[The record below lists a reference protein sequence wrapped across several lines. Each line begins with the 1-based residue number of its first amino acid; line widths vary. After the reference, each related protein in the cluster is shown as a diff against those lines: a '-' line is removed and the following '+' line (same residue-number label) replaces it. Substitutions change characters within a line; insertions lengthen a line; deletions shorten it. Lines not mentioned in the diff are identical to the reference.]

1 MLYPLSYEGRTV
13 ESSGG
18 TGGLPRRLAAA
29 DDRRAWNPPRFHL
42 LGVGQEW
49 SPFSGHPWA
58 FRGRLTTTCRASL
71 RQPVDC
77 GRLFP
82 CCDGCRC
89 SEPRDHRAVAE
100 HRWMA
105 QTVGL
110 PTDQVRRR
118 LLAVLFSGSGLTRIG
133 FIAGITVATLVAE
146 EMLGSATFVGLP
158 VAGATIGIALGTTP
172 IAALMSRYGRRPGLA
187 AGMLVA
193 AGGGVVA
200 AFAAQ
205 LGLFPLLVAGMVLMG
220 FGTAADRLARY
231 AAAEVSP
238 PERRS
243 YAIGLVVWAGTIGSV
258 VGPVLL
264 EPVESLAEA
273 LGLEGLVARTC

>member
-1 MLYPLSYEGRTV
+1 
-13 ESSGG
+13 
-18 TGGLPRRLAAA
+18 
-29 DDRRAWNPPRFHL
+29 
-42 LGVGQEW
+42 
-49 SPFSGHPWA
+49 
-58 FRGRLTTTCRASL
+58 
-71 RQPVDC
+71 
-77 GRLFP
+77 
-82 CCDGCRC
+82 
-89 SEPRDHRAVAE
+89 
-100 HRWMA
+100 MA

-273 LGLEGLVARTC
+273 LGLEGLVGPYLLMTVTALVAAALAFTLLRPDPLFFVAPLPADHDGPIPLRELFGVTKIRLAVVALVTGQAVMVLIMTMTPVHIRGGR